1 MELLY
6 VWIDNFRD
14 GLIEEQGF
22 NFDNCFKYQL
32 RCNQDNKKFELHIKS
47 NPNYLEDF
55 FKPESHYMQPTAKI
69 NNITA
74 IVGQN
79 GAGKSS
85 IIDFLK
91 EKFGTD
97 SSEENEEQIEKYL
110 YIVREYKND
119 EILHYIYFSEKMDV
133 VINIHKE
140 TNYSYQVKNDKGFN
154 CNLKQTDLIYFSN
167 IFDKKEEFSNGKLL
181 NISTNL
187 LAGSSVWSS
196 NAFLVG
202 EGSDFK
208 FQEVK
213 RQLQFICMI
222 QNNLENFKL
231 PFNVPTKIDLFYENG
246 RNPLSGEDYTNIEE
260 EKDIFSSIQQI
271 YFSTTPRGG
280 ERFNRSM
287 NREGRIPLVRFA
299 RCILGHLYKELR
311 HEKWEDKIKDI
322 EFSLLEVGVQEND
335 YLALIRGIDE
345 FAWILKNRNQ
355 KLDELVKMLHAIAIL
370 MNIFYEDYLYR
381 TEVLR
386 GRLRHKISVN
396 IEEFRRFSEVYENS
410 CINYDFLNFSWRNLS
425 SGENALLNIYSRFY
439 FVSKRWELT
448 RNPENDLIILIDEGE
463 VYLHPHWQGKLLNS
477 LIEYFPIVFSNITGR
492 RQRNIQLILTSN
504 SPFVVSDLPS
514 TNIIFLKKEEG
525 KTLVT
530 DGLEDYY
537 QTFAANIHSLL
548 AHSFFMEDGV
558 TGAFA
563 KRKIN
568 EIVHLLVKED
578 INTILQN
585 EQKIERTINS
595 IGEPLIRNKLSQMLN
610 DRLSIRMINVNNEI
624 QELRSRLEKLEELE
638 KLKKLEKRKNDNN

>member
-97 SSEENEEQIEKYL
+97 SSEENEEQIENYL
-110 YIVREYKND
+110 YIVREYKDN
-119 EILHYIYFSEKMDV
+119 EILHHVYFPEKMDV

-140 TNYSYQVKNDKGFN
+140 TNYSYQVQNDKGFN
-154 CNLKQTDLIYFSN
+154 CDLKQTDLIYFSN
-167 IFDKKEEFSNGKLL
+167 IYDKKEEYSNGKML
-181 NISTNL
+181 NISTNF
-187 LAGSSVWSS
+187 LADSSFRSK

-202 EGSDFK
+202 EGSNFK

-213 RQLQFICMI
+213 RQLQFIYMI
-222 QNNLENFKL
+222 QQNLENFKL
-231 PFNVPTKIDLFYENG
+231 PFNVPTKIDLLYDNL
-246 RNPLSGEDYTNIEE
+246 RNSLSGQDYTNLEG
-260 EKDIFSSIQQI
+260 KDIFSSIQKI
-271 YFSTTPRGG
+271 YFSTNSRGG
-280 ERFNRSM
+280 NRFSCPMNGRERNV
-287 NREGRIPLVRFA
+287 LLRFT
-299 RCILGHLYKELR
+299 RCILGHLFKELS

-335 YLALIRGIDE
+335 YLALIEGIDE
-345 FAWILKNRNQ
+345 FAWILMNRSQ
-355 KLDELVKMLHAIAIL
+355 QLDELVKMLQAIAIL
-370 MNIFYEDYLYR
+370 MSIFYKDYLFR
-381 TEVLR
+381 TESLR
-386 GRLRHKISVN
+386 GRFKDKISFN
-396 IEEFRRFSEVYENS
+396 IEEFKRFLEVYEDS
-410 CINYDFLNFSWRNLS
+410 CINYDFFSFSWRNLS

-477 LIEYFPIVFSNITGR
+477 LIEYFPIVFSNITGG

-525 KTLVT
+525 KTVVT

-568 EIVHLLVKED
+568 EIIQLLVRED

-585 EQKIERTINS
+585 EQKIERTINL
-595 IGEPLIRNKLSQMLN
+595 IGEPVIRNKLAQMLN
-610 DRLSIRMINVNNEI
+610 DRLSIRMLNVNDEI
-624 QELRSRLEKLEELE
+624 QKLRSRLDKLEELE
-638 KLKKLEKRKNDNN
+638 KLEKRKNDNN